1 MKFTTAIVGV
11 LAAASTASAFV
22 APGASVARSLAQ
34 PTRSATS
41 LMAGG
46 KYDGKLWDDAAK
58 ADVLSTYDPSQP
70 RSETNFDPNLKDS
83 AGNKC
88 DASGFYPGEGRY
100 KDPIRPDVSF
110 AEYMKQKAEKE
121 AGGN

>member
-1 MKFTTAIVGV
+1 MKFSSAVVGA
-11 LAAASTASAFV
+11 LAAASCANAFV
-22 APGASVARSLAQ
+22 VPGAAIVRQ
-34 PTRSATS
+34 HTRSSATVVN
-41 LMAGG
+41 AGG

-58 ADVLSTYDPSQP
+58 ADVLSTYDPSAP
-70 RSETNFDPNLKDS
+70 WSETNFDPNVKDA

-88 DASGFYPGEGRY
+88 DASGYYPGEGRY